1 MIPPNVERAGGTT
14 LGEVSRAEVLKRAP
28 EWWRSLANRALRS
41 AAADKAKSIVTPPA
55 ARRYCG
61 WIAGCV
67 APGIALPCFNH
78 ADKLRVR
85 EQFTPACWD
94 RVLKQFRKGMS
105 PVTLRWG
112 HDGTTLAT
120 TEDMSLLLGVHNV
133 VGLTFDARL
142 TDDAAGRMAVDAA
155 PKDGLAVSIA
165 YRKAS
170 TWMVEREGVAI
181 RVVDDCVVDHIAVL
195 PPAMTPAYPA
205 ARAFARRGVEAACPE
220 ELERDARIH
229 AWVTLKRQ
237 QGATSG

>member
-1 MIPPNVERAGGTT
+1 VIPHNVERAGGTT
-14 LGEVSRAEVLKRAP
+14 LGELSRAEVLKRAP
-28 EWWRSLANRALRS
+28 EWWRNLANRGLRP
-41 AAADKAKSIVTPPA
+41 AAAAAAEAIPTTTPPA

-67 APGIALPCFNH
+67 APGVALPCFNH

-85 EQFTPACWD
+85 EQFTDACWA
-94 RVLKQFRKGMS
+94 RVLDQFRKGLS

-112 HDGTTLAT
+112 HDGATLVTTK
-120 TEDMSLLLGVHNV
+120 DMSLLLDVHSV

-142 TDDAAGRMAVDAA
+142 PDDAAGRLAVDAA
-155 PKDGLAVSIA
+155 PRNGLAVSVA
-165 YRKAS
+165 YRKGS
-170 TWMVEREGVAI
+170 TWTVERDGVTI

-220 ELERDARIH
+220 ELKRDARIH
-229 AWVTLKRQ
+229 AWGTLKRQ
-237 QGATSG
+237 QGF